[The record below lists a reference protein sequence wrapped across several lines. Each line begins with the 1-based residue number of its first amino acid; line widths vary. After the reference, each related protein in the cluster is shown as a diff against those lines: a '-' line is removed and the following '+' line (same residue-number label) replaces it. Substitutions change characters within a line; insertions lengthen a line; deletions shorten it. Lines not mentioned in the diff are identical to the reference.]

1 MKRILISLILISNA
15 VIYLYADN
23 TDISFRFETAN
34 KYYQNGDYEDAIG
47 EYETL
52 LLDGFINPYVYY
64 NLSVAYYRNNEIG
77 RAVLNLERALKLMPR
92 NKNSQKN
99 KELLSELVQEPPKNI
114 AEKFL
119 YEIVKPFSLNE
130 IISITLISFIILLLI
145 ISLYL
150 FKLKNKLIPFLVL
163 VIILNIFSFS
173 LLYLKFYDEVVLNKY
188 IAIRPLP
195 VRNKPSKDD
204 DISFEINEGRQIIVL
219 SEIGR
224 WVNVKLSADGLT
236 GWVDKNFIEKI

>member
-1 MKRILISLILISNA
+1 MKKILISLTLFFIA
-15 VIYLYADN
+15 VICIYADN
-23 TDISFRFETAN
+23 KDVSFYFETAN

-92 NKNSQKN
+92 NKEFQYN
-99 KELLSELVQEPPKNI
+99 KKVLSELVQEPPKNI

-119 YEIVKPFSLNE
+119 YEVVKPFSLNE
-130 IISITLISFIILLLI
+130 IISITLVSFIVLLLL

-150 FKLKNKLIPFLVL
+150 FKLKNKLVPFLVFIL
-163 VIILNIFSFS
+163 ILNIFSFS

-188 IAIRPLP
+188 IAIRTIP
-195 VRNKPSKDD
+195 VRNKPSKEDE
-204 DISFEINEGRQIIVL
+204 ISFEINEGRQIIVL

>member
-1 MKRILISLILISNA
+1 MKRIIISLVLFLNA
-15 VIYLYADN
+15 GTCLYADN
-23 TDISFRFETAN
+23 RDISFRFETAN
-34 KYYQNGDYEDAIG
+34 KYYQDGYYEDAID

-52 LLDGFINPYVYY
+52 ILDGFINPYVYY
-64 NLSVAYYRNNEIG
+64 NLSVAYYKNNEIG

-92 NKNSQKN
+92 NKDFQYN
-99 KELLSELVQEPPKNI
+99 KEVLAELVQEPQKNI

-119 YEIVKPFSLNE
+119 YDTIKSFSLNE
-130 IISITLISFIILLLI
+130 IISITLAVFIILLLLT
-145 ISLYL
+145 SLYL
-150 FKLKNKLIPFLVL
+150 FKLKNKLVPFLVL
-163 VIILNIFSFS
+163 VLILNVFSFS

-188 IAIRPLP
+188 IAIRTIP

-224 WVNVKLSADGLT
+224 WVNVKLSDGFT